1 MALPMKRISASGGRI
16 LAILLAVRGYS
27 GLVFALAFQA
37 LPMDHDR
44 RSAFLAVNG
53 SYADHPPGADYE
65 EETPL
70 GVKAASLPLSVEL
83 LVAIVWVLM
92 VCCMPLVSMKYDGR
106 PITRTVITTTVVM
119 LCSFLGGIWLFTNL
133 LFFQS
138 SHFEGLRS
146 LTLVE
151 CVYLMA
157 QVLTTVGYGDITPAK
172 PRAQVF
178 VALYVLFSLL
188 IIANT
193 VSEVSNTIAERLWE
207 VNEEAAERAA
217 ERARSLIRREERVE
231 EELAVDTTGTLEE
244 NEIALGKIL
253 QQKVPP
259 LPWKNLRQKLTGWLF
274 FVFLGVAFYANY
286 PGEEKTMWQ
295 SVYYSIITL
304 STVGFGAFTALTP
317 GGKAFGAFWMLFG
330 SFSLLGLVGAFTEMM
345 CVIRSREKWRIQKEN
360 VSEDELYKGLPEK
373 VDLQGFI
380 EFAVESCSLVQK
392 KELETILR
400 MHEDLCRVSGKAK
413 ISRDEALSMF
423 EHEGR
428 ES

>member
-1 MALPMKRISASGGRI
+1 MKLISASGGRI

-44 RSAFLAVNG
+44 RSAFLAING
-53 SYADHPPGADYE
+53 SFADHPPGADYA
-65 EETPL
+65 EETPT
-70 GVKAASLPLSVEL
+70 GVKAAGLPLSVEL
-83 LVAIVWVLM
+83 LIAIVWVLM
-92 VCCMPLVSMKYDGR
+92 VCSMPLVSMRYDGR
-106 PITRTVITTTVVM
+106 PITRTVITMTAVM

-138 SHFEGLRS
+138 SHFEGIRS

-193 VSEVSNTIAERLWE
+193 VSEVANTIANRIWE
-207 VNEEAAERAA
+207 VNEEAAERA
-217 ERARSLIRREERVE
+217 ESQLRSLVRRDE
-231 EELAVDTTGTLEE
+231 EEFETERSGTLEE
-244 NEIALGKIL
+244 NKLALGAIL
-253 QQKVPP
+253 HQKVPP
-259 LPWKNLRQKLTGWLF
+259 LPWKNCRQKLAGWLF
-274 FVFLGVAFYANY
+274 FVFLGVAFYSNY

-345 CVIRSREKWRIQKEN
+345 CVLRSREKWRIQKEI
-360 VSEDELYKGLPEK
+360 VHEDELYKGLPDNI
-373 VDLQGFI
+373 DLQAFV
-380 EFAVESCSLVQK
+380 EFALDYTSLVQK
-392 KELETILR
+392 QDLQTILT
-400 MHEDLCRVSGKAK
+400 MHEDLCRVSGKAT
-413 ISRDEALSMF
+413 ISRDEALSLYD
-423 EHEGR
+423 HEGH
-428 ES
+428 EA